1 MATLSDSLDSVLCK
15 IRQALP
21 DDLED
26 LGRDLRKNLRA
37 RMNGALSRLDLVTR
51 EEFEAQRELATRLSE
66 RIEALTARLEEMG
79 GRDKSET
86 GEAPSRKTPRH

>member
-15 IRQALP
+15 IRQAIP

-26 LGRDLRKNLRA
+26 LGRDFKKNLRA
-37 RMNGALSRLDLVTR
+37 RLNGTLSHLDLVTR

-66 RIEALTARLEEMG
+66 RIEALAARLEATNSRSKTEP
-79 GRDKSET
+79 
-86 GEAPSRKTPRH
+86 GEATRKTSRH